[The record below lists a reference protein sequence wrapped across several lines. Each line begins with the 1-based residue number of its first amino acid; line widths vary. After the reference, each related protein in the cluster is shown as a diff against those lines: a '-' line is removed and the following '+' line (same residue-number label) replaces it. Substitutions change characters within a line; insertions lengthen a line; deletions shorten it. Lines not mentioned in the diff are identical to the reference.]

1 MIVRLFFI
9 MFSGLVL
16 GMGDPSFLPG
26 NAKKEPDFPSL
37 KDLKE
42 LDATILQIDK
52 EEFQAQE
59 EANKEDSKQ
68 QKENK

>member
-1 MIVRLFFI
+1 MLVRLFFI

-26 NAKKEPDFPSL
+26 NARQEPDFPVL

-42 LDATILQIDK
+42 LDATIKQLDK
-52 EEFQAQE
+52 EESQAQE
-59 EANKEDSKQ
+59 EANKKDSKQ